1 MSLTKVLQVQ
11 ENTSNKR
18 KVHEC
23 EAISKKCKIDSTN
36 VSNGDINASDDED
49 SEEIIDDID
58 ASSEIKC
65 NANNIIPCDNEKD
78 DTKIICP
85 KYGQIVNR
93 RNFRRAG
100 TNIYN
105 NSIVNMFSSLASDVI
120 FCI

>member
-23 EAISKKCKIDSTN
+23 EVTNKKCKIESTN
-36 VSNGDINASDDED
+36 ISDGHINASDDD
-49 SEEIIDDID
+49 DDDDEEIIDDNENT
-58 ASSEIKC
+58 SEIKC
-65 NANNIIPCDNEKD
+65 NTNNDVQCDKEKI
-78 DTKIICP
+78 DTEIICP

-100 TNIYN
+100 INI
-105 NSIVNMFSSLASDVI
+105 S
-120 FCI
+120 